1 MDQVS
6 FNWSGTSGSRDKL
19 AGELGRP
26 GERWREREGK
36 QGGDG
41 EWRGGETSERDG
53 ERKGGETVREMDRGR
68 EGKQREDGERE
79 GGEQGEHGERKE
91 GKKYSG

>member
-1 MDQVS
+1 MEWNQWEQGQVGWGARS
-6 FNWSGTSGSRDKL
+6 PWR
-19 AGELGRP
+19 EM
-26 GERWREREGK
+26 EREREGK

-68 EGKQREDGERE
+68 EG
-79 GGEQGEHGERKE
+79 
-91 GKKYSG
+91 